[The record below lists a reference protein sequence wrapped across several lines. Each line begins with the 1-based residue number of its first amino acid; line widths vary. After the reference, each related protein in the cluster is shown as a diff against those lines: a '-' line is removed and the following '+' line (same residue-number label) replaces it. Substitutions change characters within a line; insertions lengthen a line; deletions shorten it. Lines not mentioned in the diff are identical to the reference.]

1 MSDLRERIDALS
13 PDVRAIVARWWR
25 AGGLPRVCDLGAD
38 QAALADEYVAW
49 WDGPL
54 APTGPKVELPPPFL
68 TGRAPAVPRLHP
80 EARLHECVAP
90 VALGDGTFRY
100 RSYGRYLVGPE
111 QCRDCGWSPAL
122 PLPRLPDV
130 VDAIRYYFGADEA
143 VLWWQAGLELTKERA
158 A

>member
-1 MSDLRERIDALS
+1 MSDLAERIAEL
-13 PDVRAIVARWWR
+13 PADVRAIAASWWR
-25 AGGLPRVCDLGAD
+25 ACGLPRVCDLDAD
-38 QAALADEYVAW
+38 QAALVDEYVSW
-49 WDGPL
+49 WDRPL
-54 APTGPKVELPPPFL
+54 APTGPPVLPLPV

-90 VALGDGTFRY
+90 VALADGTFRY

-111 QCRDCGWSPAL
+111 QCRDCGWSPSL
-122 PLPRLPDV
+122 PLPQLEAV
-130 VDAIRYYFGADEA
+130 VDAIRDYYGGDA